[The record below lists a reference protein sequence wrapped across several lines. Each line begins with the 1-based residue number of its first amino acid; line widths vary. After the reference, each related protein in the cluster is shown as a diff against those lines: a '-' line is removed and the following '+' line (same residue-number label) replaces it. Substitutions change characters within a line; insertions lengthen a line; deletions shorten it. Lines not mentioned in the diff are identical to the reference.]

1 MVHQM
6 GLVSWS
12 PDSRFLYVSLRAE
25 KRVLRIPVEG
35 GMAVDTGLI
44 REAWSDELSEYEL
57 HSLTNRALSV
67 SPDGKQISLS
77 FQEKQEF
84 GLWALENF
92 LPQLARAE

>member
-1 MVHQM
+1 MPRKM
-6 GLVSWS
+6 GLVTWS

-25 KRVLRIPVEG
+25 RRVLRIPVEG
-35 GMAVDTGLI
+35 GMGVDTGLI

-67 SPDGKQISLS
+67 SPDGKQLSLS

-92 LPQLARAE
+92 LPQLTQAE